1 VDIAVLEVSKNW
13 EKTLGIA
20 WPSSVGVALQ
30 PSCTSTNT
38 CSTTTS
44 GSSSTT
50 TTSPTL
56 YDLAHLKATNFAV
69 TVGSATAN
77 LLLTD
82 TDTKI
87 LQNPRIRATDG
98 QKAIMKIVPR
108 SHRHRLL
115 PDRRGHRRGQLI
127 G

>member
-1 VDIAVLEVSKNW
+1 
-13 EKTLGIA
+13 
-20 WPSSVGVALQ
+20 LQ

-38 CSTTTS
+38 CSTSTSTT
-44 GSSSTT
+44 GTSTT
-50 TTSPTL
+50 TTPTL

-98 QKAIMKIVPR
+98 QKAIMKIGSKIPIATGSYQTGAATAVV
-108 SHRHRLL
+108 SSLVNTQFQYQDVGVNIESKSKL
-115 PDRRGHRRGQLI
+115 RRRAAR
-127 G
+127 